1 MRRSLRRVVVPV
13 LVLLLLAV
21 VAWREGGRDSGRL
34 IDAEGRRIFV
44 ADGDT
49 FKIWGETIRLA
60 GMDAVE
66 RGQFCI
72 DGGGVAWSC
81 GQSAREA
88 LEQVMAQGGLRCSTI
103 ERDRYGRSVARCTGA
118 KGDIAAAMV
127 ARGWAVS
134 DGPYDKE
141 ESAAR
146 EGHRG
151 IWAGTF
157 ETPAVWRER
166 TRVIPKQANLAQ

>member
-1 MRRSLRRVVVPV
+1 MRRSLRRIVVPV
-13 LVLLLLAV
+13 LILLLLAV
-21 VAWREGGRDSGRL
+21 LAWRGGGQGGGRL

-49 FKIWGETIRLA
+49 FKVWGETIRLA

-72 DGGGVAWSC
+72 DARGVSWSC

-88 LEQVMAQGGLRCSTI
+88 LEQVMAEGSLRCSTV
-103 ERDRYGRSVARCTGA
+103 EKDRYGRTVARCRGA
-118 KGDIAAAMV
+118 RGDIAAAMV
-127 ARGWAVS
+127 AQGWAVS
-134 DGPYDKE
+134 DGPYDTQE
-141 ESAAR
+141 TAAR
-146 EGHRG
+146 EAHRG

-157 ETPAVWRER
+157 EAPAVWRER
-166 TRVIPKQANLAQ
+166 NRVAPKQADLAQ